1 MHFDRLYAKQSVD
14 NEPQSFPN
22 TSGAECTTEEE
33 EALIKN
39 YETLVQLFKQERL
52 HVMEMWQ
59 KAAQEVGQFQEIN
72 HKAFSDG
79 QQADAMTQKLQNQ
92 LVQFIRQS
100 CKLKEINQEVQLT
113 NKHLQMTEKEQ
124 NDEIEELHSQL
135 RKTNYDLR
143 TATDKMDEMTE
154 QLECLE
160 HQLKRKEDDVAEAQC
175 RGEKQLQQLQS
186 IIRQQEVTL
195 KSGPENALE
204 EQTVL
209 ETKLGTLQAHCAP
222 LEQDKYEG
230 LNKVHGCVHVAEA
243 SARVRER
250 QKTVDLENKDK
261 AIQQFIQEAAVRA
274 RKEIDNVREQC
285 NVEIQEIVDELS
297 HLQMECTIKEYQIE
311 RCKHE
316 KKALEKELEKVTK
329 HRAEQD
335 LGKIIA
341 LHQRCLNAE
350 RIRDDMSATLQSTQS
365 KVMKFESDS
374 KEELSRSQAEIQ
386 RLQSS
391 LAAAWEDCDNISEE
405 RLQLQQENLQL
416 HRETNELQR
425 STLLI
430 QNQAKNRILE
440 MEQECKLKEQTFNA
454 KMMALEERS
463 HNLNAD
469 RMHLLTAHQKSIQR
483 SKDEAA
489 NMTKA
494 FEARIQQLMTEM
506 NQHKQRLHEVEL
518 QLRNNQDTMNEY
530 GSQLAEYQEKSICLQ
545 RRATDAEQRAATA
558 TQQLSVLTSQRMS
571 SSEAA

>member
-135 RKTNYDLR
+135 R
-143 TATDKMDEMTE
+143 
-154 QLECLE
+154 
-160 HQLKRKEDDVAEAQC
+160 
-175 RGEKQLQQLQS
+175 
-186 IIRQQEVTL
+186 L

-274 RKEIDNVREQC
+274 RKE
-285 NVEIQEIVDELS
+285 
-297 HLQMECTIKEYQIE
+297 
-311 RCKHE
+311 
-316 KKALEKELEKVTK
+316 VTK

>member
-135 RKTNYDLR
+135 R
-143 TATDKMDEMTE
+143 
-154 QLECLE
+154 
-160 HQLKRKEDDVAEAQC
+160 
-175 RGEKQLQQLQS
+175 
-186 IIRQQEVTL
+186 L

-274 RKEIDNVREQC
+274 RKE
-285 NVEIQEIVDELS
+285 
-297 HLQMECTIKEYQIE
+297 ECTIKEYQIE